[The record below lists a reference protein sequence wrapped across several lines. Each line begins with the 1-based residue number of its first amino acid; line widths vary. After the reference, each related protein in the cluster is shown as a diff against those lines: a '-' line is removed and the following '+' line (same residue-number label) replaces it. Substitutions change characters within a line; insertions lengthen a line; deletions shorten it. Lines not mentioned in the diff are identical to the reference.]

1 MCVCVLS
8 DPSGIGGGERV
19 LDVCGGCGSGV
30 LESAEVGSLP
40 SITSRDVSGDTTGS
54 EGGTVFGADVSWP

>member
-1 MCVCVLS
+1 MVGV
-8 DPSGIGGGERV
+8 R
-19 LDVCGGCGSGV
+19 GGCGSGV

>member
-8 DPSGIGGGERV
+8 DPSGLGAGEGG
-19 LDVCGGCGSGV
+19 CTWGCGSGV

-54 EGGTVFGADVSWP
+54 EGGTVSGAAVSWP